1 MVARLCIA
9 VRVSGCAGCPG
20 GARQERKVRTAQDS
34 AKLPNTISTNALLQK
49 FYCMHDMMSSSYI
62 HAYFSVLVGSSSRIV
77 RCADFAFLSC
87 APRASRRV

>member
-1 MVARLCIA
+1 MAARLCIA

-34 AKLPNTISTNALLQK
+34 AMLPSTISTNALLQK
-49 FYCMHDMMSSSYI
+49 LYCMHDMMSSSYI
-62 HAYFSVLVGSSSRIV
+62 HAYSSVLGVFFSRIL
-77 RCADFAFLSC
+77 RCADLAFLSC